1 MCKQKLISHV
11 LQIVWFTTASL
22 PEKCTVPFLPVN
34 PQLSSTRNQ
43 GRQKLA
49 RFTQKEFT
57 TLIVD
62 LLVEAG
68 RRHTLASNAL
78 KSILILNLIIKTRAH
93 VLFYKIIE

>member
-1 MCKQKLISHV
+1 MLRQVDFHILC
-11 LQIVWFTTASL
+11 IVWFSTASF

-49 RFTQKEFT
+49 RFTPKEFT

-62 LLVEAG
+62 LLIEAG
-68 RRHTLASNAL
+68 RRHTLANNAL
-78 KSILILNLIIKTRAH
+78 QSNNKFTNAIIL
-93 VLFYKIIE
+93 

>member
-1 MCKQKLISHV
+1 MHTQTIIECMWYLLSCT
-11 LQIVWFTTASL
+11 VWFSTAFL

-49 RFTQKEFT
+49 RFTPKEFT

-62 LLVEAG
+62 LLVEAN
-68 RRHTLASNAL
+68 RRHMLANNAPQ
-78 KSILILNLIIKTRAH
+78 SM
-93 VLFYKIIE
+93 LFINK